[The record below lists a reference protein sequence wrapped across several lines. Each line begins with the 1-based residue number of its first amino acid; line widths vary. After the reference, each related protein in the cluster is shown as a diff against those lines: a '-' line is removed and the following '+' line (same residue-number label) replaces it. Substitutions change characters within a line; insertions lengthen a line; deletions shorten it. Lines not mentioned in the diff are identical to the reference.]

1 MVFAILQGVMVNSGT
16 CGYTLICRMT
26 RLPLSVCG
34 SSSEQ
39 GSGHVDGT
47 VRPSWWSHHPQTL
60 EQWGNEG
67 KKGRSIMENRCAVW
81 MTELL

>member
-1 MVFAILQGVMVNSGT
+1 MGSLKSLQHIHDGFAILQGVMVTLNSGT

-26 RLPLSVCG
+26 LLPLSVCG

-47 VRPSWWSHHPQTL
+47 VRPL
-60 EQWGNEG
+60 
-67 KKGRSIMENRCAVW
+67 
-81 MTELL
+81 

>member
-1 MVFAILQGVMVNSGT
+1 MGSLKSLQHIHDGIRDITRSDVNSGT

-26 RLPLSVCG
+26 LLPLSVCG

-47 VRPSWWSHHPQTL
+47 VRPS
-60 EQWGNEG
+60 
-67 KKGRSIMENRCAVW
+67 
-81 MTELL
+81 